1 MLKLQYRKC
10 PWISCSF
17 FSQEFC
23 RNFKEKLNN
32 EAELTLEQ
40 TIFMISTI
48 YTDSEN
54 VFGIVK
60 VFKVG

>member
-1 MLKLQYRKC
+1 MSMYKLQ
-10 PWISCSF
+10 F

>member
-10 PWISCSF
+10 PCISCSF
-17 FSQEFC
+17 FH